1 MIEFFVVNPDGFI
14 SKTGYC
20 AYESD
25 LPKVDGLHFG
35 QCPIDATHFI
45 DGQFV
50 TKIDEQ
56 RVTLEALRIRDD
68 LLKNGPD
75 RINPIWFSAMT
86 TEQQQAWADYRQ
98 ALLDITDQSGFPMM
112 IDWPARPDQA
122 A

>member
-45 DGQFV
+45 DGEFV

-75 RINPIWFSAMT
+75 RISPIWYAAMT
-86 TEQQQAWADYRQ
+86 NEQREAWAKYRQ
-98 ALLDITDQSGFPMM
+98 DLLDITQQPDYPHD
-112 IDWPARPDQA
+112 IIWPIKPTEGA
-122 A
+122 